1 MSRFV
6 SLLVVLALLPSAA
19 GAEVKLPQPSP
30 AASIS
35 RAVGI
40 TDVRIDYHSPGVKK
54 RKVFGELVP
63 YGDVWRLG
71 ANDATTLR
79 VSSEVT
85 VAGNAL
91 PVGTY
96 ALFAIPGED
105 TWTII
110 VNKDWQQWGSYFYK
124 PENDLFRFEV
134 PAKRGEFTEWMTFEL
149 IPFDPTTLRVDFSWE
164 RTRWSFDVTADVNR
178 LVWAQLDSAMA
189 VDGPE
194 RWEAYHQAARF
205 SLDSG
210 ERADRCLEW
219 IDQAIALKQSFW
231 NDELKARLL
240 HRAGRTE
247 EALPLL
253 DSAMTLAE
261 GKAPKEYLDGLVKTK
276 QEWMASA
283 R

>member
-1 MSRFV
+1 MKIV
-6 SLLVVLALLPSAA
+6 PVLLLAALLSAPA
-19 GAEVKLPQPSP
+19 AAQVKLPQPSP
-30 AASIS
+30 AASVS

-54 RKVFGELVP
+54 REIFGGLVP
-63 YGDVWRLG
+63 YNEVWRLG

-79 VSSEVT
+79 VTS
-85 VAGNAL
+85 
-91 PVGTY
+91 PVKIGEHDLATGIY
-96 ALFAIPGED
+96 ALFAIPGEKN
-105 TWTII
+105 WTII

-124 PENDLFRFEV
+124 PENDLFRFDV
-134 PAKRGEFTEWMTFEL
+134 PAHRDELVEWMR
-149 IPFDPTTLRVDFSWE
+149 FDIETADPNTLKVSFAWD

-194 RWEAYHQAARF
+194 KWEACHQAARF
-205 SLDSG
+205 SLDTG
-210 ERADRCLEW
+210 ERSDQAMTW
-219 IDQAIALKQSFW
+219 IDQAMALKQSFW

-240 HRAGRTE
+240 HRAGKTA

-261 GKAPKEYLDGLVKTK
+261 GKAPKEYIDGLVKTRA
-276 QEWMASA
+276 EWTAGA
-283 R
+283 P